1 MEQTLYIGGM
11 TCQHCQQAAQRA
23 LAQVP
28 GVDQV
33 QVSLENNT
41 ALVSGAAA
49 LEELREAIEDAGF
62 SLLTGPK

>member
-11 TCQHCQQAAQRA
+11 TCQHCRQAAQRA